1 MDKPK
6 KIPYA
11 LTNFESI
18 RTENYLYVDKT
29 RFIEMLENENSKYH
43 FLIRPRKF
51 GKSLFLSVLEH
62 YYDLRFKD
70 RFQELFDDLYIGQ
83 NPTEKA
89 NSYFV
94 MNFDFSGLDSSD
106 VESFK
111 ISFTETIRNNME
123 MFFIQHDNIFTDVD
137 DLIRQLAERNTVGA
151 YIEFAFGMVK
161 KHGQKAF
168 VIIDEYDHFA
178 NDVIAKGCPSPA
190 LPNRERANQYQESI
204 WANSIT
210 RDFYETLKKASKTV
224 VDKIFV
230 TGITPIMLDDLTS
243 GFNISNNISLQSE
256 YNEILGL
263 TRDEVEWVMEQIQLD
278 KSLIT
283 VDLEQMYDGYLF
295 NEYAENKLFNSTM
308 ILYYFLELKRSG
320 KKIKYFIDDNLKT
333 DYGKL
338 RNLINKHDNKQK
350 IRDLAENNSVPGNV
364 IKQFSMELIHE
375 DKNFFSLLFYMG
387 LVTIDNSN
395 PLKLA
400 LKIPNYSVK
409 TMHWAF
415 IERMLTEE
423 LKDISMDGSK
433 YADAIYSLAYEGDYR
448 PFFKYFSKYVVQYL
462 SNRDLINTVE
472 KDIKFLLFPIFL
484 SNDYY
489 FPISELE
496 NSEGYT
502 DIYLKRGN
510 LHPGS
515 LSEWIFEI
523 KYVKQCDAEN
533 KKLIKEQQ
541 AVAEAQLLRY
551 KNSNLFKDRTDV
563 RYIAAVFVGKKDY
576 YITEV

>member
-11 LTNFESI
+11 LTNFERI

-29 RFIEMLENENSKYH
+29 RFIEMLENEATQYH

-51 GKSLFLSVLEH
+51 GKSLFTSVLDH

-70 RFQELFDDLYIGQ
+70 RFEELFGDLYIGQ
-83 NPTEKA
+83 NPTALA
-89 NSYFV
+89 NSYLV
-94 MNFDFSGLDSSD
+94 MNFNFSGLDSSD

-123 MFFIQHDNIFTDVD
+123 MFFTQHRSIFPNKDE
-137 DLIRQLAERNTVGA
+137 LIKLLAERTTVGT
-151 YIEFAFGMVK
+151 YIEFALRLIENSGK
-161 KHGQKAF
+161 KAF

-178 NDVIAKGCPSPA
+178 NDVIAKGAPLSK
-190 LPNRERANQYQESI
+190 NQYKESI

-210 RDFYETLKKASKTV
+210 RDFYETLKKATTTV

-243 GFNISNNISLQSE
+243 GFNISNNMSLESR

-263 TRDEVEWVMEQIQLD
+263 TRAEVEWVMEQIQLD

-283 VDLEQMYDGYLF
+283 VDMEDMYDGYLF
-295 NEYAENKLFNSTM
+295 NEKAENKLFNSTM
-308 ILYYFLELKRSG
+308 ILYYFLQLKSNG
-320 KKIKYFIDDNLKT
+320 KDIKYFIDNNLKT
-333 DYGKL
+333 DYGRL
-338 RNLINKHDNKQK
+338 RNLFNQHDNKQK
-350 IRDLAENNSVPGNV
+350 IRELAENNSIQGN
-364 IKQFSMELIHE
+364 IIDRFSMELIHE

-387 LVTIDNSN
+387 LVTVDNSN
-395 PLKLA
+395 PLKIA

-409 TMHWAF
+409 TMYWEF
-415 IERMLTEE
+415 VERMLTEE
-423 LKDISMDGSK
+423 LKDISMDSSK
-433 YADAIYSLAYEGDYR
+433 YTNSLYSLAYEGDYV
-448 PFFKYFSKYVVQYL
+448 PFFEYFSNYVVQYL

-496 NSEGYT
+496 NSQGYT

-523 KYVKQCDAEN
+523 KYVKQCDAKN
-533 KKLIKEQQ
+533 KKLINEKQAS
-541 AVAEAQLLRY
+541 AVAQLQRY
-551 KNSNLFKDRTDV
+551 KTSNFFKDRTDV
-563 RYIAAVFVGKKDY
+563 RYIAVVFVGKKTY
-576 YITEV
+576 HITEV